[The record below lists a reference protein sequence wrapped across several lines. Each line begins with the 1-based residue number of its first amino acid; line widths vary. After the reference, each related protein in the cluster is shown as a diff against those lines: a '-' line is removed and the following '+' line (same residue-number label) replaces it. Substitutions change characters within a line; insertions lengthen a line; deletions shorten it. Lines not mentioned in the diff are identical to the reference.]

1 MRGPDAKPVD
11 PFLPFGNSRLV
22 FYPKLCPIN
31 KRVMRTTAQGLTG
44 QRVVLLG
51 ASSGIGLATAK
62 KAAAEGAG
70 VVIVSGN
77 RQRVDKALKELPEG
91 SEGYAIDLSKEEN
104 IRDFF
109 SSMGRFDH
117 LVYSA
122 GENLVLSPIAQTDIG
137 QAREFFTVR
146 FWGAFAAAKY
156 AAPLINEGGSIG
168 FTSGTASIR
177 PGAGWSVAS
186 AICGAMEGLVRALAV
201 ELSPIRVNCVVPG
214 VIMTPLW
221 NSMDVQKRDELFQ
234 QSGKSSLVKRVGQPD
249 DVADGFLY
257 LMKQRNGTGQS
268 LLIDGGASLV

>member
-1 MRGPDAKPVD
+1 M
-11 PFLPFGNSRLV
+11 N
-22 FYPKLCPIN
+22 
-31 KRVMRTTAQGLTG
+31 TTAQTLAGK
-44 QRVVLLG
+44 RVILLG

-62 KAAAEGAG
+62 KVAAEGAG

-77 RQRVDKALKELPEG
+77 RIRVDQALKELPAG

-109 SSMGRFDH
+109 SSVGRFDH

-122 GENLVLSPIAQTDIG
+122 GENLVLSPIAQTEVR
-137 QAREFFTVR
+137 QAKEFFTIR
-146 FWGAFAAAKY
+146 FWGAFAAVKY

-168 FTSGTASIR
+168 LTSGTASIR

-186 AICGAMEGLVRALAV
+186 AICGAMEGFVRALAV

-214 VIMTPLW
+214 VIRTPLW
-221 NSMDVQKRDELFQ
+221 DGMAPLERDKLFQ
-234 QSGKSSLVKRVGQPD
+234 QVSNSSLVKKVGQAD
-249 DVADGFLY
+249 DVADGFIY

-268 LLIDGGASLV
+268 LLIDGGAALV